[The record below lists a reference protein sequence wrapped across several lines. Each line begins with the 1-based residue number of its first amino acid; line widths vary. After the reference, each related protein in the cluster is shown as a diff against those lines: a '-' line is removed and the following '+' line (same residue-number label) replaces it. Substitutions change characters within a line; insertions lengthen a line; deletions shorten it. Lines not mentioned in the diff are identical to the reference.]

1 MSDLTRFMVVIGVL
15 VVQHY
20 LSRREQAYWG
30 AVLPILYIAFLVYGK
45 ITNLFIG
52 VSDKALLLIG
62 VLGVVFLL
70 GYWLSGREYVSKKRK
85 REMEK
90 IEVQNL

>member
-1 MSDLTRFMVVIGVL
+1 MSDLTPFIAAVVIFTA
-15 VVQHY
+15 QHY

-30 AVLPILYIAFLVYGK
+30 AVLPILYIAFLIYGK

-52 VSDKALLLIG
+52 ISDKALLLAG

-70 GYWLSGREYVSKKRK
+70 GYWLSGREYISKKRK
-85 REMEK
+85 KEMEK